1 MHKLLLTFCRH
12 PWLVLGVIFVVSM
25 LASLQLDNVKV
36 QISADDLLVQDDPE
50 RLFFRQVTEE
60 FGDESVILLYLSDE
74 QLLGKDK
81 LTQLKAS
88 ITQIEALNFVDRVES
103 LFSVPYLK
111 TIDGYL
117 NKDPYLQS
125 IPDTPDDAA
134 GLLSSASLNPF
145 IKKTLLSED
154 HKVMAVAIVLV
165 ADISVYSDAEITRSL
180 AEITEQLETHY
191 HEVFTV
197 GFQHV
202 RNEVANEIRKEQGKL
217 LPFAIGALLVALFL
231 LLRQLVDIIIPIITA
246 AISILWT
253 LGLMGLIGIPLNIV
267 TSMVPILL
275 IIVGSTE
282 DIHLLAEFRR
292 GQHNGMDNFNA
303 IRQMAKKMG
312 SVVALTFVTTF
323 LGFLSVSISKI
334 EVLWQFGILSSAA
347 LFLNFLVTIS
357 LIPAILRLA
366 GEWQLDGKSRL
377 FQSPEVEPARA
388 RSFFIILRK
397 YRWYISA
404 AVLVISIVAING
416 IFSIKVNHNP
426 IDSLSQYS
434 EVRKQFEKVNANLA
448 GLESMSIV
456 IDSGIQDTFLKIRYL
471 EEANEIQ
478 QFINQQPG
486 VQSTTSFLDYL
497 SLLNAAFEEE
507 AEPILPDSDEIVNE
521 LMIFLKYEHVQAYVS
536 DDYSKLRILIRHN
549 ISSTLQLDKTIS
561 SINGFIEEKLDEGL
575 TAKLTGDSV
584 LTLSATNAMI
594 EGQLK
599 SIALLLVI
607 IIVIISM
614 LFLDWKVGVIASLPN
629 IFPVVVLFGVMGYA
643 DIPLNIGTT
652 MAAAIAIGIAVD
664 DTMHFMLRY
673 NNVLKSKRSKY
684 AAMYETIHNEALPV
698 FATSLALISG
708 FLVFSLSEFEPVA
721 QFGFL
726 SALVILAALIA
737 DFVITPL
744 AISAV
749 RLVSLWDM
757 MSLSLRKEVV
767 EKSDLFK
774 GLKTWQIRKFILSS
788 SIEYYRKGEVVFREN
803 DDSETMYMVMRGQI
817 QVTHHTTLR
826 TTVIKELFGPGD
838 VFGDVSM
845 FANIKRSTEAVALE
859 QASLL
864 VLSRDGIRNSTNY
877 HPVISSR
884 LFFNI
889 ATHVSKR
896 FSALLH
902 EEKSENENIKDRK
915 DYDETV

>member
-1 MHKLLLTFCRH
+1 MSKLLLSFCRH
-12 PWLVLGVIFVVSM
+12 PWLVIGLISIVSI

-36 QISADDLLVQDDPE
+36 QIAADDLLVQDDPE
-50 RLFFRQVTEE
+50 RTFFRQVTKQ
-60 FGDESVILLYLSDE
+60 FGDESVILLYLADE
-74 QLLGKDK
+74 QLLEKNK
-81 LTQLKAS
+81 LTELKAS
-88 ITQIEALNFVDRVES
+88 IKKIEALAFVDRVES
-103 LFSVPYLK
+103 LFSIPFLK

-117 NKDPYLQS
+117 NKDAYLHEAPETS
-125 IPDTPDDAA
+125 EEAKN
-134 GLLSSASLNPF
+134 LLVNASLNPF
-145 IKKTLLSED
+145 IKKTLLSDD
-154 HKVMAVAIVLV
+154 HRVMAAAIVLA
-165 ADISVYSDAEITRSL
+165 ADITEYSDADITHALNEITG
-180 AEITEQLETHY
+180 QLKTVY
-191 HEVFTV
+191 GEVFTV

-202 RNEVANEIRKEQGKL
+202 RNEVAEEIRKEQGKL
-217 LPFAIGALLVALFL
+217 LPFAVGALLVALFL
-231 LLRQLVDIIIPIITA
+231 LLRQLVDIMIPVMTA

-253 LGLMGLIGIPLNIV
+253 LGLMGLIGIPLNVV

-292 GQHNGMDNFNA
+292 GQHNGMDSLNA
-303 IRQMAKKMG
+303 IRQMANKMG
-312 SVVALTFVTTF
+312 GIVALTFVTTF

-334 EVLWQFGILSSAA
+334 EVLWQFGILSAAA

-357 LIPAILRLA
+357 LIPAVLRLA
-366 GEWQLDGKSRL
+366 GQWQLDGKSRL
-377 FQSPEVEPARA
+377 FQSPDFEASSA
-388 RSFFIILRK
+388 RSFFIFLRK
-397 YRWYISA
+397 YRWAIATTIVVVS
-404 AVLVISIVAING
+404 LVSING

-434 EVRKQFEKVNANLA
+434 EVRQHFAKVNEKLA
-448 GLESMSIV
+448 GLASMSIV
-456 IDSGIQDTFLKIRYL
+456 IDSGIQDTFLKVRYL
-471 EEANEIQ
+471 EQAETIQ
-478 QFINQQPG
+478 QFVNEQPG

-497 SLLNAAFEEE
+497 ALLNAAFEES
-507 AEPILPDSDEIVNE
+507 AQPIIPDSDEIVNE

-536 DDYSKLRILIRHN
+536 DDFSKLRILIRHN
-549 ISSTLQLDKTIS
+549 ISSTHQLDKTVS
-561 SINGFIEEKLDEGL
+561 RINEYLEKNLDKGL
-575 TAKLTGDSV
+575 TARLTGDSV

-607 IIVIISM
+607 IIIIISM
-614 LFLDWKVGVIASLPN
+614 MFLDWKVGIIASLPN
-629 IFPVVVLFGVMGYA
+629 IFPVVILFGVMGYA

-684 AAMYETIHNEALPV
+684 AAMYETIHSEALPV

-708 FLVFSLSEFEPVA
+708 FLVFALSEFEPVA

-726 SALVILAALIA
+726 SALVIFAALIA

-744 AISAV
+744 VISAV

-757 MSLSLRKEVV
+757 MSLTLRKEVV
-767 EKSDLFK
+767 EKSALFS

-788 SIEYYRKGEVVFREN
+788 SIQYYRKGEVVFHEN
-803 DDSETMYMVMRGQI
+803 DESDTMFMVMRGKVEVI
-817 QVTHHTTLR
+817 HRTTLH
-826 TTVIKELFGPGD
+826 TEEIKELFGPGD

-845 FANIKRSTEAVALE
+845 FANIKRSTEALAIE
-859 QASLL
+859 QTSLL

-902 EEKSENENIKDRK
+902 KETSKNENLKER
-915 DYDETV
+915 

>member
-1 MHKLLLTFCRH
+1 MSKLLLTFCRH
-12 PWLVLGVIFVVSM
+12 PWLVMGFILIVSI

-50 RLFFRQVTEE
+50 RLFFRQVTEQ
-60 FGDESVILLYLSDE
+60 FGDESVILLYLADE
-74 QLLGKDK
+74 QLLEKNK
-81 LTQLKAS
+81 LTELKAS
-88 ITQIEALNFVDRVES
+88 IDKIEDLNFVHRVES
-103 LFSVPYLK
+103 LFSIPYLK

-117 NKDPYLQS
+117 KKDAYLHNLPETS
-125 IPDTPDDAA
+125 EDAQN
-134 GLLSSASLNPF
+134 LLDSASLNPF
-145 IKKTLLSED
+145 IKKTLLSDD
-154 HKVMAVAIVLV
+154 HKVMAVAIVLAPDV
-165 ADISVYSDAEITRSL
+165 SSFSDADITHSL
-180 AEITEQLETHY
+180 AEITAQLETVY
-191 HEVFTV
+191 TEVFTV

-202 RNEVANEIRKEQGKL
+202 RNEVAEEIRNEQGKL

-231 LLRQLVDIIIPIITA
+231 LLRQLVDIMIPVMTA

-253 LGLMGLIGIPLNIV
+253 LGLMGLIGIPLNVV

-292 GQHNGMDNFNA
+292 GQHNGMDSVNA

-312 SVVALTFVTTF
+312 SIVALTFVTTF

-334 EVLWQFGILSSAA
+334 EVLWQFGILSAAA
-347 LFLNFLVTIS
+347 LFLNFIVTIS
-357 LIPAILRLA
+357 LIPAVLRLA
-366 GEWQLDGKSRL
+366 GKWQLDGKSGL
-377 FQSPEVEPARA
+377 FQSPDVEASSA
-388 RSFFIILRK
+388 RSFFMFLRK
-397 YRWYISA
+397 YRWTITV
-404 AVLVISIVAING
+404 AVFVASVVAING

-434 EVRKQFEKVNANLA
+434 EVRKQFAKVNDNLA

-471 EEANEIQ
+471 EQANEIQ
-478 QFINQQPG
+478 QFINEQPG
-486 VQSTTSFLDYL
+486 IQSTTSFLDYL

-507 AEPILPDSDEIVNE
+507 AEPIMPDSDEIVNE

-536 DDYSKLRILIRHN
+536 DDYSKIRILIRHN
-549 ISSTLQLDKTIS
+549 ISSTHQLDKTVS
-561 SINGFIEEKLDEGL
+561 SINDYLDNYLDKGL

-599 SIALLLVI
+599 SIALLLII

-629 IFPVVVLFGVMGYA
+629 VFPVVILFGVMGYA

-684 AAMYETIHNEALPV
+684 AAMYETIHSEALPV

-708 FLVFSLSEFEPVA
+708 FLVFALSEFEPVA

-726 SALVILAALIA
+726 SALVIFAALIA

-744 AISAV
+744 AISAI

-757 MSLSLRKEVV
+757 MSLTLRKEVV
-767 EKSDLFK
+767 EKSELFK

-788 SIEYYRKGEVVFREN
+788 SIQYYRKGEAVFHEN
-803 DDSETMYMVMRGQI
+803 DDSDTMFMVMRGQI
-817 QVTHHTTLR
+817 EVIHRTALHTEE
-826 TTVIKELFGPGD
+826 IKELFGPGD

-845 FANIKRSTEAVALE
+845 FANIKRLTKAVALE
-859 QASLL
+859 QTSLL
-864 VLSRDGIRNSTNY
+864 VLSRDGIKNSTNY
-877 HPVISSR
+877 HPMISSQ

-902 EEKSENENIKDRK
+902 EETGKNDNVKDRK
-915 DYDETV
+915 KYDETV